1 MNKSFRQPPP
11 IIVTP
16 LPTNISQD
24 SPHKPHAGSEDLSRL
39 VHKIRVDLIDDN
51 PIPARHAYP
60 KSLVDARADEIL
72 RDGQLDPIKVRPGIN
87 GRYFLIDGKTRVL
100 AFRSHNISTTIDAI
114 IKDVDELTAAVE
126 GFAANHDRDNGCD
139 LDEAYFFHDLMSKT
153 HESQSSLSRRIN
165 VSQSK
170 ISLSQ
175 SFFKLPNEA
184 LKAILASE
192 NPKAVTY
199 NHIKL
204 MAPHFESL
212 GKKVTDLV
220 ISLLENNWTR
230 SQFKEAIDVA
240 LNIKK
245 EVNRSAV
252 RQFGPVSISV
262 GKASLRLDGLNE
274 NKKNELLMRIEEWL
288 DNR

>member
-1 MNKSFRQPPP
+1 MSKTFRQPPP
-11 IIVTP
+11 IIVTK
-16 LPTNISQD
+16 LPANKSQEN
-24 SPHKPHAGSEDLSRL
+24 PHKLPIGSEEVSRV

-60 KSLVDARADEIL
+60 KSLVDSRADEIL

-100 AFRSHNISTTIDAI
+100 AFRSHNISPTIDAI

-139 LDEAYFFHDLMSKT
+139 LDEAYFFHELMSKT
-153 HESQSSLSRRIN
+153 QESQSSLSRRIN

-175 SFFKLPNEA
+175 SFFRLPDDA
-184 LKAILASE
+184 LKAILISE
-192 NPKAVTY
+192 NPNAVTY

-204 MAPHFESL
+204 LAPHFEVL
-212 GKKVTDLV
+212 GKNLTALI

-245 EVNRSAV
+245 EVSKSAI
-252 RQFGPVSISV
+252 RQFGPVSVSV
-262 GKASLRLDGLNE
+262 GKASLRLDGLSE
-274 NKKNELLMRIEEWL
+274 NKKNELLIKIEEWL
-288 DNR
+288 QSR